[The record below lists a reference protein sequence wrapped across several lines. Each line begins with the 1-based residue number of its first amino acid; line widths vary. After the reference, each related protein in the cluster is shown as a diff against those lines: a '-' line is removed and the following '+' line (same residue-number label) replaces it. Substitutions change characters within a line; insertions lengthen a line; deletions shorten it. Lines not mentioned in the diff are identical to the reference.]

1 MDASPKMYGL
11 TFIEQPKY
19 LHVCLTMPIDSR
31 EMAMSI
37 LSDVM
42 IECADRKY
50 KRLMLEREVDEKVS
64 DDQLFEALCEMVE
77 MDSGT
82 RVAFLDRH
90 LTDEDCSELSG
101 TDCQCFQRKDAAEKW
116 LVDDIDD

>member
-1 MDASPKMYGL
+1 MDASPKIYGL
-11 TFIEQPKY
+11 TFIEQPYY
-19 LHVCLTMPIDSR
+19 LHVRLTVPIDSR

-37 LSDVM
+37 LSEVM
-42 IECADRKY
+42 NRCADRRH
-50 KRLMLEREVDEKVS
+50 KRVLLEREIEEKVS

-90 LTDEDCSELSG
+90 LTDNDCSQLTG
-101 TDCQCFQRKDAAEKW
+101 TDCQCFQRKDEAETW
-116 LVDDIDD
+116 LLQDD